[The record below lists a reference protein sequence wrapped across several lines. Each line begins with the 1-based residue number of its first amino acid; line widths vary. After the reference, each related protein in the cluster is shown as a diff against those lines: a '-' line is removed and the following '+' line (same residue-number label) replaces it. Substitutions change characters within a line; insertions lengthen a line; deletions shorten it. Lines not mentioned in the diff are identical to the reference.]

1 MSVTIYHNPRCSKSR
16 RALELIRERG
26 IEPIIIEYLEHPP
39 SSSELDDILSK
50 LGLAPRALIRTG
62 EADYEASG
70 LAAPSLTREQLVLG
84 LAAHPQ
90 LIERPIVVNGS
101 RAVVGRPP
109 EKVLELL

>member
-1 MSVTIYHNPRCSKSR
+1 MSVTIYHNPKCSKSR

-26 IEPIIIEYLEHPP
+26 IEPTIVEYLERPP
-39 SSSELDDILSK
+39 SASELDDIAKK
-50 LGLAPRALIRTG
+50 LGLEPRALVRTG
-62 EADYEASG
+62 EAGYKASG
-70 LAAPSLTREQLVLG
+70 LADESLTREQLLLG
-84 LAAHPQ
+84 LAAHPA

>member
-26 IEPIIIEYLEHPP
+26 VEPTIVEYLQQPP
-39 SSSELDDILSK
+39 NASELDEILNK
-50 LGLAPRALIRTG
+50 LGLEPRALIRTG

-70 LAAPSLTREQLVLG
+70 LAAPSLSREQLILG
-84 LAAHPQ
+84 LAAHPR
-90 LIERPIVVNGS
+90 LLERPIVVNGS